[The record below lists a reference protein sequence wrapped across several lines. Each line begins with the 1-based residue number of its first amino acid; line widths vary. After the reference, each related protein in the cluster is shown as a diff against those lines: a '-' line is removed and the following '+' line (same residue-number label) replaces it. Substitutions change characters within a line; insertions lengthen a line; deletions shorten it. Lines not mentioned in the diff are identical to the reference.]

1 MAKHVREAR
10 DVEAPEPAFQ
20 TNPISKSRL
29 VNVGKP
35 GGGVFISSP
44 CPDLQGDWLVS
55 ADPRGGVSS
64 DFVPILLIALGL
76 SGKAM
81 FGKC

>member
-1 MAKHVREAR
+1 MLRR
-10 DVEAPEPAFQ
+10 QSRFSSFSD
-20 TNPISKSRL
+20 IKSRF
-29 VNVGKP
+29 GKRVKT
-35 GGGVFISSP
+35 GGGGIYFFS
-44 CPDLQGDWLVS
+44 CPDLQGDWLLS
-55 ADPRGGVSS
+55 ANPRGGVSS